1 MMTNKELAAK
11 LINVAKNYKTLYVMG
26 CFGAPMTASN
36 KKRYTQNHSYNRQP
50 ERTAMINAASADTF
64 GFDCVCLI
72 KGLLWGWNGNK
83 NAVYGGATYTSN
95 GVPDIGADQMIK
107 VCKNVTTDFSK
118 IEVGEA
124 VWLEGHIG
132 VYVGDG
138 LAVECTP
145 RWANKVQLT
154 ACNRNVSGYNR
165 RNWTKHGKLPY
176 VEYVADATTP
186 PVETTE
192 IRGIDV
198 SKWQGEID
206 WKKVKA
212 AGIKFAMIRLG
223 YGSSKGDAC
232 GLDGY
237 FEKNVKNAIAAGIDI
252 GCYFYSYATSVAAAK
267 KEAAYVINVL
277 QKYKG
282 VFTYPVAFDLEDKTQ
297 QGLGKQVLTDMV
309 IAFGDAI
316 EKAGFYCS
324 LYSNPSW
331 MKSYLD
337 ADRVKRFDL
346 WLAHWTDKTNYAGAY
361 GMWQNSSSGKV
372 NGINGNVDTDF
383 AYKDYPTIIKGK
395 KLNGFTG
402 SGQQP
407 TVPDQPDPEP
417 ETTLKVGD
425 LVKITGSKYYGGQ
438 NIPSWVKAKNW
449 YVRQINGDRVVID
462 KSEDGQNAI
471 CSPVHAS
478 GLQLVRRGTDAGTA
492 QIYTVVKGDT
502 LWGIVKKLLGSGY
515 RYTEI
520 VKLNGLKSS
529 VIYSGQ
535 KLKIPQK

>member
-176 VEYVADATTP
+176 RP
-186 PVETTE
+186 
-192 IRGIDV
+192 R
-198 SKWQGEID
+198 
-206 WKKVKA
+206 
-212 AGIKFAMIRLG
+212 
-223 YGSSKGDAC
+223 
-232 GLDGY
+232 
-237 FEKNVKNAIAAGIDI
+237 
-252 GCYFYSYATSVAAAK
+252 
-267 KEAAYVINVL
+267 
-277 QKYKG
+277 
-282 VFTYPVAFDLEDKTQ
+282 
-297 QGLGKQVLTDMV
+297 
-309 IAFGDAI
+309 
-316 EKAGFYCS
+316 
-324 LYSNPSW
+324 
-331 MKSYLD
+331 
-337 ADRVKRFDL
+337 
-346 WLAHWTDKTNYAGAY
+346 
-361 GMWQNSSSGKV
+361 
-372 NGINGNVDTDF
+372 
-383 AYKDYPTIIKGK
+383 
-395 KLNGFTG
+395 FTG
-402 SGQQP
+402 SF
-407 TVPDQPDPEP
+407 
-417 ETTLKVGD
+417 
-425 LVKITGSKYYGGQ
+425 
-438 NIPSWVKAKNW
+438 
-449 YVRQINGDRVVID
+449 
-462 KSEDGQNAI
+462 
-471 CSPVHAS
+471 
-478 GLQLVRRGTDAGTA
+478 
-492 QIYTVVKGDT
+492 
-502 LWGIVKKLLGSGY
+502 
-515 RYTEI
+515 
-520 VKLNGLKSS
+520 
-529 VIYSGQ
+529 
-535 KLKIPQK
+535 